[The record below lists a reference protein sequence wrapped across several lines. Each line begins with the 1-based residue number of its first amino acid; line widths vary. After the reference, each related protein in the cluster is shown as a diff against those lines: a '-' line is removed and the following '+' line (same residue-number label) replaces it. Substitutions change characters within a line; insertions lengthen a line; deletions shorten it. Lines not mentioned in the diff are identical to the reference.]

1 MEHFYVITSIQP
13 KYKYLSGPAL
23 VAVELSKEL
32 TKKGYNCTFFD
43 TYRSSKIKSLLAYS
57 NIFLKILFTK
67 RATIYIHSQGY
78 VTSLIFCLNQL
89 IRPSHK
95 LIYTM
100 HGLPLKENTYRDK
113 NKKIPQGVYI
123 QETAFKT
130 LLNLAN
136 NVICVSNTQAQHIK
150 DNYTVKANVS
160 VIYNGITPKKIT
172 LSNQPYC
179 STKKRAVM
187 AGGISNRKSIIETIQ
202 AFLLYNAKNTTQWT
216 LDIYGEI
223 SDSYRVPLVT
233 ELCAQ
238 SKGLIS
244 YHGML
249 DQDSLH
255 QEMSKSDLYIAMS
268 QWDTFNLA
276 ALQAMSFGIPCI
288 SSKQS
293 GISELI
299 SHNNNGFI
307 VDAESPELIED
318 CIEILRNIES
328 LGEEYKKLQK
338 AAHDIACNNSWTYV
352 ASNYLRLAARN

>member
-1 MEHFYVITSIQP
+1 
-13 KYKYLSGPAL
+13 
-23 VAVELSKEL
+23 
-32 TKKGYNCTFFD
+32 
-43 TYRSSKIKSLLAYS
+43 
-57 NIFLKILFTK
+57 
-67 RATIYIHSQGY
+67 
-78 VTSLIFCLNQL
+78 
-89 IRPSHK
+89 
-95 LIYTM
+95 
-100 HGLPLKENTYRDK
+100 
-113 NKKIPQGVYI
+113 
-123 QETAFKT
+123 
-130 LLNLAN
+130 
-136 NVICVSNTQAQHIK
+136 
-150 DNYTVKANVS
+150 
-160 VIYNGITPKKIT
+160 
-172 LSNQPYC
+172 
-179 STKKRAVM
+179 M